1 MSDFPDP
8 EEEFELMHADE
19 LELLREQ
26 DFEDE
31 DVIIKSRPQVKRS
44 LTFDTGV
51 ITPKSPVTTVTKK
64 ADTTL
69 ESCYSDIQNAGPD
82 SESQDLNFSSQNVN
96 TSVNSRKRL
105 ADDLFGDI
113 TDIDDIFYENASST
127 KKHKGEDKLRED
139 LDLIALIVKKRNENK
154 SKHLSSLPVTKN
166 KLMRDLARDKR
177 NLSFSVPKYPFV
189 KVKSFDGEF
198 VYVRCHSEEYEK
210 EETLRL
216 LESKSFR
223 GIMGDN
229 FNNMWNEANAL
240 INKELSVIPETST
253 KDIELIEANNEEK
266 LLWADLY
273 KPRKYLELLSDE
285 STNRTLLR
293 WLKLWD
299 KVVFNK
305 TPRRKIKSESEIVSK
320 KLFKFNELNTEMDEL
335 GRPHNKVVLLC
346 GPPGLGK
353 TTLAHMVA
361 KHAGYNVIEIN
372 ASDDRS
378 TDAFRTT
385 LENATQMQSVV
396 DQHNRP
402 NCIVFDEIDG
412 APQASIDFLV
422 KFISGSAPVKGK
434 KSKTKEQGQHI
445 LKRPIIC
452 ICNDGYVPALR
463 PLRQIAFVIHFPS
476 TSTTR
481 LAERLMEIARR
492 QQIKTDNGAMMALA
506 EKSNN
511 DVRSCLSVLH
521 FFKAQNKAIGLTDIH
536 KASVGQKD
544 MQKGLFTVW
553 QDIFQIKRVKNANG
567 GLSLPNMKHR
577 MQNVLNV
584 ISSFGDHERVA
595 QGVYENFPL
604 LQAKE
609 KDLESASCGLDWFCL
624 NDLFTKY
631 IYSEQNYSLTAYLNY
646 AFVVWNFVF
655 ASTQKPKLNF
665 PSAGYEFKIKK
676 NRHDAVITELLRGML
691 PSVRCYQS
699 ALPLVLDVLPHLLRI
714 ISPSLRPV
722 SLHLY
727 TEEERANLLK
737 VAAVMAD
744 YNLNY
749 IQERTTDGTYEFKL
763 EPNIEE
769 SMLFDKK
776 ETSRISLSYSN
787 RQLIARE
794 VEMEKLRR
802 LEANTLKNSEDGTGD
817 KLHTASNNQQK
828 GIKKNAP
835 VKDAEKSGAEKNE
848 KALPNHLQTIKFKD
862 LKTNSKMT
870 KLTVKRDFFGR
881 IIQKAQ
887 TSAKIVGNTSKNDIW
902 FQYKEGF
909 SNAVK
914 KKIKIKDLR

>member
-26 DFEDE
+26 DYEDE
-31 DVIIKSRPQVKRS
+31 DVIVQCRPKVKTS
-44 LTFDTGV
+44 LTFNTRP
-51 ITPKSPVTTVTKK
+51 ITPERPITTVTNET
-64 ADTTL
+64 DTIL
-69 ESCYSDIQNAGPD
+69 ESNYSEIQN
-82 SESQDLNFSSQNVN
+82 SEHNSEPYNQNFISQNID
-96 TSVNSRKRL
+96 TAVNSRKRL

-113 TDIDDIFYENASST
+113 TDIEDILYENVPST
-127 KKHKGEDKLRED
+127 KRHKAEDKLRED
-139 LDLIALIVKKRNENK
+139 LDLIALIVKRRNENK
-154 SKHLSSLPVTKN
+154 SKHLSSLPVAKN
-166 KLMRDLARDKR
+166 QLMRDLARDKR
-177 NLSFSVPKYPFV
+177 NLSLSVPKYPYV
-189 KVKSFDGEF
+189 KVKLFDGEF

-216 LESKSFR
+216 LESKSFK

-240 INKELSVIPETST
+240 INKELSIVPETST
-253 KDIELIEANNEEK
+253 KDVEIITANNEEK

-305 TPRRKIKSESEIVSK
+305 NPRHMIKSKNESVSK
-320 KLFKFNELNTEMDEL
+320 FFKFNELNTKLDEL

-396 DQHNRP
+396 DQQNRP

-422 KFISGSAPVKGK
+422 KFISGVAPVKGK
-434 KSKTKEQGQHI
+434 KSKTKEQGQHV

-463 PLRQIAFVIHFPS
+463 PLRQIAFVMHFPS
-476 TSTTR
+476 TSTSR
-481 LAERLMEIARR
+481 LAERLMEISRR

-511 DVRSCLSVLH
+511 DIRSCLSVLH
-521 FFKAQNKAIGLTDIH
+521 FFKAQNKAIGLTDVH

-553 QDIFQIKRVKNANG
+553 QDIFQIKRVKNSNG
-567 GLSLPNMKHR
+567 GLSLPTMKDR

-584 ISSFGDHERVA
+584 ISSFGDHDRVA

-609 KDLESASCGLDWFCL
+609 KDLESTSCGLDWFCL

-631 IYSEQNYSLTAYLNY
+631 IYSEQDYSLTAYLNY

-665 PSAGYEFKIKK
+665 PSAGYEYRVKK
-676 NRHDAVITELLRGML
+676 NRHEAVVTELLRGMP

-727 TEEERANLLK
+727 TEEERAHLLK

-749 IQERTTDGTYEFKL
+749 IQERTSDGTYEFKL
-763 EPNIEE
+763 EPNIED

-776 ETSRISLSYSN
+776 DTSRISLSYSN

-802 LEANTLKNSEDGTGD
+802 LEANTLKSGEDSAGD
-817 KLHTASNNQQK
+817 KLHITSKNQQK
-828 GIKKNAP
+828 GIKKNTTA
-835 VKDAEKSGAEKNE
+835 KDTEKSSAVENE
-848 KALPNHLQTIKFKD
+848 KVLPNHLQTIKFKD
-862 LKTNSKMT
+862 LKTNSKMN
-870 KLTVKRDFFGR
+870 KHTVKRDFFGR
-881 IIQKAQ
+881 IIQTAQ
-887 TSAKIVGNTSKNDIW
+887 SSAKVAGSTSKNDIW

-914 KKIKIKDLR
+914 KKIKVKDLR